1 MELQPTEGV
10 TYVIS
15 PTAMMKSQTFVSIVS
30 IDKMHSGQIN
40 IPSIILIIIEYTA
53 ILMWYIM
60 LTLHVVVAVQED
72 GVFPREDVS

>member
-1 MELQPTEGV
+1 MEQQPTEGV

-15 PTAMMKSQTFVSIVS
+15 PIATMKSQTFVSIVS
-30 IDKMHSGQIN
+30 IDKMPSGLIN

-72 GVFPREDVS
+72 GVFPRDDVS